1 MKRSLNNR
9 AIVLVL
15 DLCLCALG
23 FILADWIQYT
33 TSILPL
39 PTASCLI
46 IGLVF
51 LVSCLLSFGL
61 FKSYRGLIRHSNI
74 REVWRIFGSLLV
86 AGVLTLASMHLVEM
100 SKGPSTFFI
109 LNTVLFCF
117 FLILAFR
124 LMIVYLYNRL
134 KSTTYGKRKRTIIF
148 GIGPHSL
155 ALANWI
161 NRSSHSIHSVQGFIT
176 REKDA
181 RKTRIQDLPVFY
193 LNGDNLDWF
202 LSKYEVTTILFPS
215 YQSVRNEQAFIA
227 TCVDMGLTVLVS
239 PPLEGIETSGITRLQ
254 MKPIQLEDL
263 LEREEIKLDMERIA
277 YQSENKTILITG
289 AAGSIGSEMVRQ
301 LAHFNPKT
309 LLLFD
314 MAETPLHNLQLEM
327 EKSFPTIHIVPLI
340 GDVRSETR
348 VEGIFRIFKPD
359 IVYHAAAYKHV
370 PMMEENPCE
379 AILVNVLG
387 TRRVCDAALRHG
399 VETFVFISTD
409 KAVKPASVVGASKR
423 LAEWYVQS
431 VAAKMN
437 KQQDVRILITRFG
450 NVLGSN
456 GSVITRFR
464 KQIED
469 GGPVTVAHPDIQR
482 YFMTIPEATRLV
494 LEAASFGENGGVYVF
509 EMGQPI
515 RIAELA
521 RKMIEL
527 AGYTPDKDI
536 AITYCGM
543 QPGEKMV
550 EQQTS
555 DGEEPLSTEHDYI
568 KTTHFVRHQYEEVA
582 TMVDQVVAL
591 SETVQIEAVITLLK
605 QLIPDFKPSSTH
617 KRLVNV

>member
-1 MKRSLNNR
+1 M
-9 AIVLVL
+9 LVL

-39 PTASCLI
+39 PTASRLI

-348 VEGIFRIFKPD
+348 VEGIFRIYKPD

-437 KQQDVRILITRFG
+437 KQQDIRILITRFG

-568 KTTHFVRHQYEEVA
+568 KTTHFVHHQYEEVA

>member
-39 PTASCLI
+39 PTASRLI

-86 AGVLTLASMHLVEM
+86 AGVLTLVSMHLVEM

-348 VEGIFRIFKPD
+348 VEGIFRIYKPD

-431 VAAKMN
+431 VAAKIN
-437 KQQDVRILITRFG
+437 KQQDIRILITRFG

-568 KTTHFVRHQYEEVA
+568 KTTHFVHHQYEEVA

-591 SETVQIEAVITLLK
+591 SETVQIDAVITLLK

>member
-39 PTASCLI
+39 PTASRLI

-124 LMIVYLYNRL
+124 LMIVYLFNRL

-348 VEGIFRIFKPD
+348 VEGIFRIYKPD

-437 KQQDVRILITRFG
+437 KQQDIRILITRFG

-555 DGEEPLSTEHDYI
+555 DGEEPVSTEHDYI

>member
-1 MKRSLNNR
+1 
-9 AIVLVL
+9 VLVL

>member
-1 MKRSLNNR
+1 
-9 AIVLVL
+9 
-15 DLCLCALG
+15 
-23 FILADWIQYT
+23 
-33 TSILPL
+33 
-39 PTASCLI
+39 
-46 IGLVF
+46 
-51 LVSCLLSFGL
+51 
-61 FKSYRGLIRHSNI
+61 
-74 REVWRIFGSLLV
+74 
-86 AGVLTLASMHLVEM
+86 
-100 SKGPSTFFI
+100 
-109 LNTVLFCF
+109 
-117 FLILAFR
+117 
-124 LMIVYLYNRL
+124 
-134 KSTTYGKRKRTIIF
+134 
-148 GIGPHSL
+148 
-155 ALANWI
+155 
-161 NRSSHSIHSVQGFIT
+161 
-176 REKDA
+176 
-181 RKTRIQDLPVFY
+181 
-193 LNGDNLDWF
+193 
-202 LSKYEVTTILFPS
+202 
-215 YQSVRNEQAFIA
+215 
-227 TCVDMGLTVLVS
+227 
-239 PPLEGIETSGITRLQ
+239 
-254 MKPIQLEDL
+254 
-263 LEREEIKLDMERIA
+263 
-277 YQSENKTILITG
+277 
-289 AAGSIGSEMVRQ
+289 
-301 LAHFNPKT
+301 
-309 LLLFD
+309 
-314 MAETPLHNLQLEM
+314 
-327 EKSFPTIHIVPLI
+327 
-340 GDVRSETR
+340 
-348 VEGIFRIFKPD
+348 
-359 IVYHAAAYKHV
+359 
-370 PMMEENPCE
+370 
-379 AILVNVLG
+379 
-387 TRRVCDAALRHG
+387 
-399 VETFVFISTD
+399 D

-437 KQQDVRILITRFG
+437 KQQDIRILITRFG

-469 GGPVTVAHPDIQR
+469 GGPVTVAHPDMTR

-568 KTTHFVRHQYEEVA
+568 KTTHFVHHQYEEVA

>member
-39 PTASCLI
+39 PTASRLI

-348 VEGIFRIFKPD
+348 VEGIFRIYKPD

-437 KQQDVRILITRFG
+437 KQQDIRILITRFG

>member
-39 PTASCLI
+39 PTASRLI

-348 VEGIFRIFKPD
+348 VEGIFRIYKPD

-437 KQQDVRILITRFG
+437 KQQDVRFLITRFG

-568 KTTHFVRHQYEEVA
+568 KTTHFVHHQYEEVA

>member
-39 PTASCLI
+39 PTASRLI

-348 VEGIFRIFKPD
+348 VEGIFRIYKPD

-437 KQQDVRILITRFG
+437 KQQDIRILITRFG

-568 KTTHFVRHQYEEVA
+568 KTTHFVHHQYEEVA

>member
-1 MKRSLNNR
+1 M
-9 AIVLVL
+9 LVL

-39 PTASCLI
+39 PTASRLI

-348 VEGIFRIFKPD
+348 VEGIFRIYKPD

-437 KQQDVRILITRFG
+437 KQQDIRILITRFG

-568 KTTHFVRHQYEEVA
+568 KTTHFVHHQYEEVA

-591 SETVQIEAVITLLK
+591 SETVQIDAVITLLK

>member
-39 PTASCLI
+39 PTASRLI

-348 VEGIFRIFKPD
+348 VEGIFRIYKPD

-437 KQQDVRILITRFG
+437 KQQDIRILITRFG

-568 KTTHFVRHQYEEVA
+568 KTTHFVHHQYEEVA

-591 SETVQIEAVITLLK
+591 SETVQIDAVITLLK

>member
-15 DLCLCALG
+15 DLCLCVIGFTLAAL
-23 FILADWIQYT
+23 IQLN

-39 PTASCLI
+39 PRANTPI
-46 IGLVF
+46 IGFVF
-51 LVSCLLSFGL
+51 LLACLLAFGL
-61 FKSYRGLIRHSNI
+61 FKSYRGLIRHSNF

-86 AGVLTLASMHLVEM
+86 AGILTLTTMHLLGM
-100 SKGPSTFFI
+100 PKGPSTFFV
-109 LNTVLFCF
+109 LNTTLFCF
-117 FLILAFR
+117 FLILTFR
-124 LMIVYLYNRL
+124 LFIVYLYNRL

-148 GIGPHSL
+148 GIGAHSL

-176 REKDA
+176 RDKDA

-239 PPLEGIETSGITRLQ
+239 PPLEGIETSGLTRLQ

-263 LEREEIKLDMERIA
+263 LGREEIKIDMDRIA

-289 AAGSIGSEMVRQ
+289 AAGSIGSELVRQ
-301 LAHFNPKT
+301 LAHFKPKS

-314 MAETPLHNLQLEM
+314 MAESPLHNLQLEM
-327 EKSFPTIHIVPLI
+327 EKSFPTIPIVPII
-340 GDVRSETR
+340 GDVRSEAR
-348 VEGIFRIFKPD
+348 VEGIFRLFKPD

-370 PMMEENPCE
+370 PMMEDNPCE
-379 AILVNVLG
+379 AIMVNVLG
-387 TRRVCDAALRHG
+387 TKRVCDAAIRHG
-399 VETFVFISTD
+399 VENFSLISTD

-423 LAEWYVQS
+423 LAEWYVQTM
-431 VAAKMN
+431 AAKQ
-437 KQQDVRILITRFG
+437 KSQHPVRILITRFG

-482 YFMTIPEATRLV
+482 YFMTIPEAARLV
-494 LEAASFGENGGVYVF
+494 MEAASFGDNGNVYVF
-509 EMGQPI
+509 DMGQPV

-536 AITYCGM
+536 SITYSGLS
-543 QPGEKMV
+543 PGEKML
-550 EQQTS
+550 EHQTT

-568 KTTHFVRHQYEEVA
+568 KMVRFNQQPYKDVEV
-582 TMVDQVVAL
+582 MVEQVVAL
-591 SETVQIEAVITLLK
+591 SETVQIEEAIALLK
-605 QLIPDFKPSSTH
+605 QYIPDFNPQH
-617 KRLVNV
+617 IHRRPLAV

>member
-1 MKRSLNNR
+1 M
-9 AIVLVL
+9 LVL

-39 PTASCLI
+39 PTASRFI

-348 VEGIFRIFKPD
+348 VEGIFRIYKPD

-437 KQQDVRILITRFG
+437 KQQDIRILITRFG

-568 KTTHFVRHQYEEVA
+568 KTTHFVHHQYEEVA